1 MSTAVQV
8 EIVIP
13 ESMGKVEALA
23 KVSTSLQGVIARK
36 RREWR
41 ASRGE
46 IAVLG
51 PNVEVRPAC
60 RLFVYR
66 VARDFGGDSMRFIPR
81 TAESGEPATGLRGIY
96 VDTPPTA
103 LHKRSAP
110 SSPMASTSSSWL
122 THSSPI
128 TTSRYSS
135 TVTT

>member
-46 IAVLG
+46 IVLG

-66 VARDFGGDSMRFIPR
+66 VARDFGGDSMRYVWER
-81 TAESGEPATGLRGIY
+81 NAE
-96 VDTPPTA
+96 
-103 LHKRSAP
+103 K
-110 SSPMASTSSSWL
+110 
-122 THSSPI
+122 
-128 TTSRYSS
+128 
-135 TVTT
+135 VTL

>member
-66 VARDFGGDSMRFIPR
+66 VARDFGGDSMRYEWDR
-81 TAESGEPATGLRGIY
+81 NGE
-96 VDTPPTA
+96 
-103 LHKRSAP
+103 K
-110 SSPMASTSSSWL
+110 
-122 THSSPI
+122 
-128 TTSRYSS
+128 
-135 TVTT
+135 VTL

>member
-13 ESMGKVEALA
+13 EGMGKVEALA

-66 VARDFGGDSMRFIPR
+66 AARDFGGDSMRYVWDR
-81 TAESGEPATGLRGIY
+81 NAE
-96 VDTPPTA
+96 
-103 LHKRSAP
+103 K
-110 SSPMASTSSSWL
+110 
-122 THSSPI
+122 
-128 TTSRYSS
+128 
-135 TVTT
+135 VTL

>member
-60 RLFVYR
+60 RLLCIASPAISVGIPC
-66 VARDFGGDSMRFIPR
+66 ATCGIGMR
-81 TAESGEPATGLRGIY
+81 
-96 VDTPPTA
+96 
-103 LHKRSAP
+103 KRS
-110 SSPMASTSSSWL
+110 
-122 THSSPI
+122 
-128 TTSRYSS
+128 RCDGG
-135 TVTT
+135 

>member
-46 IAVLG
+46 IA
-51 PNVEVRPAC
+51 RPEC
-60 RLFVYR
+60 RGAAR
-66 VARDFGGDSMRFIPR
+66 VQTVCVSRRPRFR
-81 TAESGEPATGLRGIY
+81 WGFHALRVGSECGKGHVVT
-96 VDTPPTA
+96 VDE
-103 LHKRSAP
+103 
-110 SSPMASTSSSWL
+110 
-122 THSSPI
+122 
-128 TTSRYSS
+128 
-135 TVTT
+135 

>member
-51 PNVEVRPAC
+51 PNVEGRPAC
-60 RLFVYR
+60 RLFASPAISVGIPC
-66 VARDFGGDSMRFIPR
+66 ATCGIGMR
-81 TAESGEPATGLRGIY
+81 
-96 VDTPPTA
+96 
-103 LHKRSAP
+103 KRS
-110 SSPMASTSSSWL
+110 
-122 THSSPI
+122 
-128 TTSRYSS
+128 RCDGG
-135 TVTT
+135 

>member
-36 RREWR
+36 RRE
-41 ASRGE
+41 
-46 IAVLG
+46 IAVLD

-66 VARDFGGDSMRFIPR
+66 VARDFGGDSMRYVWDR
-81 TAESGEPATGLRGIY
+81 NAE
-96 VDTPPTA
+96 
-103 LHKRSAP
+103 K
-110 SSPMASTSSSWL
+110 
-122 THSSPI
+122 
-128 TTSRYSS
+128 
-135 TVTT
+135 VTL

>member
-13 ESMGKVEALA
+13 ENMGKVEALA
-23 KVSTSLQGVIARK
+23 KMAASLQVVIARK

-51 PNVEVRPAC
+51 PNVEERSAC

-66 VARDFGGDSMRFIPR
+66 VARDLGGDSMRYVWER
-81 TAESGEPATGLRGIY
+81 NAE
-96 VDTPPTA
+96 
-103 LHKRSAP
+103 K
-110 SSPMASTSSSWL
+110 
-122 THSSPI
+122 
-128 TTSRYSS
+128 
-135 TVTT
+135 VTL

>member
-66 VARDFGGDSMRFIPR
+66 PRFR
-81 TAESGEPATGLRGIY
+81 WGFHALRVGSECGKGHVVT
-96 VDTPPTA
+96 VDE
-103 LHKRSAP
+103 
-110 SSPMASTSSSWL
+110 
-122 THSSPI
+122 
-128 TTSRYSS
+128 
-135 TVTT
+135 

>member
-1 MSTAVQV
+1 MSTSVQV

-41 ASRGE
+41 AARGE

-51 PNVEVRPAC
+51 PNVEERPAC

-66 VARDFGGDSMRFIPR
+66 VGGDSMRYVWDR
-81 TAESGEPATGLRGIY
+81 NAE
-96 VDTPPTA
+96 
-103 LHKRSAP
+103 K
-110 SSPMASTSSSWL
+110 
-122 THSSPI
+122 
-128 TTSRYSS
+128 
-135 TVTT
+135 VTL

>member
-66 VARDFGGDSMRFIPR
+66 VARAFGGDSMRYVWDR
-81 TAESGEPATGLRGIY
+81 NAE
-96 VDTPPTA
+96 
-103 LHKRSAP
+103 K
-110 SSPMASTSSSWL
+110 
-122 THSSPI
+122 
-128 TTSRYSS
+128 
-135 TVTT
+135 VTL